1 MWQLCQSICST
12 SSGPAYLKRVG
23 FAWIAFGGVAG
34 GSSLDPLG
42 SAILWFSETRPLSW
56 RGRNSVRATTAQ
68 SISVGGG
75 HTSAIV
81 AAYNDTEIKHV
92 PVESSE

>member
-1 MWQLCQSICST
+1 MTHFRTI
-12 SSGPAYLKRVG
+12 LKRVG
-23 FAWIAFGGVAG
+23 FAWIGGVAR
-34 GSSLDPLG
+34 GSSQ
-42 SAILWFSETRPLSW
+42 TRPSW
-56 RGRNSVRATTAQ
+56 LGHSLVLGDKAVELARQKLGPGYKYSAQ

-92 PVESSE
+92 SVESSE